1 MEEEP
6 SLQALVKE
14 LASTVKTLQG
24 EVSELRKEKDG
35 AVDAPLRANKRS
47 REDENVVEPQDDA
60 ESLLT
65 RDGEVSEDD
74 SGQSDAEGNTPKAY
88 AVSAEGEAFL
98 EATFGTKLDYTAR
111 RKQLAKIGSPDTKW
125 VKTPSLPPVMASIL
139 PKETIKE
146 DKRTFRTQQ
155 LWLEAAVPLVS
166 LLETAHEDKLDPKTA
181 VTMVQS
187 ALLLMGDASQH
198 QSANRREIILRQLN
212 PQIADLMKEE
222 DYTKTLPL
230 LFGEDFGAKVKG
242 RMEEAAA
249 LKKTLAQ
256 SSKGK
261 EKAGFYGGY
270 PRKSTSSRGGG
281 RQNVYG
287 PGPAKKWKP
296 ATGSRPGRK

>member
-1 MEEEP
+1 MEEKP

-24 EVSELRKEKDG
+24 EVSELRKEKD
-35 AVDAPLRANKRS
+35 APLRANKRS
-47 REDENVVEPQDDA
+47 REDENVIEPQDDA
-60 ESLLT
+60 ESLVT

-88 AVSAEGEAFL
+88 AVSAEGKAFL

-111 RKQLAKIGSPDTKW
+111 RKHLAKIGSPDTKW

-198 QSANRREIILRQLN
+198 QSANRREVILRQLN
-212 PQIADLMKEE
+212 PQIAYLMKEE

-261 EKAGFYGGY
+261 EKAGFHGGY
-270 PRKSTSSRGGG
+270 PRKRTGSRGGG

>member
-88 AVSAEGEAFL
+88 TVSAEGEAFL

-111 RKQLAKIGSPDTKW
+111 RKQLAKSAP
-125 VKTPSLPPVMASIL
+125 
-139 PKETIKE
+139 
-146 DKRTFRTQQ
+146 RTQN
-155 LWLEAAVPLVS
+155 
-166 LLETAHEDKLDPKTA
+166 
-181 VTMVQS
+181 
-187 ALLLMGDASQH
+187 G
-198 QSANRREIILRQLN
+198 
-212 PQIADLMKEE
+212 
-222 DYTKTLPL
+222 
-230 LFGEDFGAKVKG
+230 
-242 RMEEAAA
+242 
-249 LKKTLAQ
+249 
-256 SSKGK
+256 
-261 EKAGFYGGY
+261 
-270 PRKSTSSRGGG
+270 
-281 RQNVYG
+281 
-287 PGPAKKWKP
+287 
-296 ATGSRPGRK
+296 